1 MRSIYIY
8 VEGGGDRKD
17 TRAAI
22 RSGFGAFLGE
32 ARQAARRRTIR
43 WQVVACGGRGQAIGD
58 FLTGQR
64 TNRDAFNVLLVD
76 AEGPVSTSPRL
87 HLLGEHPRRS
97 EVDDD
102 QCHLMVQMMEAW
114 LVADVAALER
124 FYGQGF
130 RLNAI
135 PARADVENIDKA
147 DLEDALRNAT
157 RHTQKGSYH
166 KIRHGAKL
174 LGFLDAATVRS
185 KAPHCHRLFTVLAVK
200 IT

>member
-1 MRSIYIY
+1 
-8 VEGGGDRKD
+8 
-17 TRAAI
+17 
-22 RSGFGAFLGE
+22 
-32 ARQAARRRTIR
+32 
-43 WQVVACGGRGQAIGD
+43 
-58 FLTGQR
+58 
-64 TNRDAFNVLLVD
+64 
-76 AEGPVSTSPRL
+76 
-87 HLLGEHPRRS
+87 
-97 EVDDD
+97 
-102 QCHLMVQMMEAW
+102 MVQMMEAW

-135 PARADVENIDKA
+135 PARADVESIDKA

-174 LGFLDAATVRS
+174 LEFLDAATVRS
-185 KAPHCHRLFTVLAVK
+185 KAPHCDRLFAVLAAK